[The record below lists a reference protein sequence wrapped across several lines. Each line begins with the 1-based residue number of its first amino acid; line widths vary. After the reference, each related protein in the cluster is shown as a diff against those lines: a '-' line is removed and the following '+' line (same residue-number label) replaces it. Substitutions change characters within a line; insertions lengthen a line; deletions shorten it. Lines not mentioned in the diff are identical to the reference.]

1 MPGGRATKLK
11 EAYSIA
17 RKNKLDVLTDQ
28 PPSPTFLEY
37 REGDRIEFDLKTI
50 NPDHKSKIDGVII
63 KPSMQEQYLCDL
75 VIVEQSSGKRYMFKQ
90 NSKRGSNSNNKQETN
105 ANFESNSLTSDHDLP
120 GFGINDLTWNCKVWS
135 LQSSMKVSIGRGLL
149 SLITIA
155 RETGKKVTHYR
166 AFLAAQDHYLE
177 PVLVSRRH
185 DGVVR
190 VKAGN

>member
-1 MPGGRATKLK
+1 
-11 EAYSIA
+11 
-17 RKNKLDVLTDQ
+17 
-28 PPSPTFLEY
+28 
-37 REGDRIEFDLKTI
+37 
-50 NPDHKSKIDGVII
+50 
-63 KPSMQEQYLCDL
+63 
-75 VIVEQSSGKRYMFKQ
+75 
-90 NSKRGSNSNNKQETN
+90 
-105 ANFESNSLTSDHDLP
+105 
-120 GFGINDLTWNCKVWS
+120 
-135 LQSSMKVSIGRGLL
+135 MKVSIGRGLL